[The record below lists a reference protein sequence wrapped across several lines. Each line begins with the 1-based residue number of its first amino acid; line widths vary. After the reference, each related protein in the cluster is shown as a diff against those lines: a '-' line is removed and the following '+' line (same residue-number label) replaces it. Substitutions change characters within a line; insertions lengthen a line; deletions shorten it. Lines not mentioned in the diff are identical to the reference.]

1 MKPKLL
7 FFVFALL
14 VALTPAFSQ
23 INDWKLKKE
32 VDDLKVYIRKSETS
46 TIKEI
51 KVQYVAEA
59 SLSNIVAVLRDVP
72 AFHQWIYSCTEAKV
86 LERKNDTEAI
96 YYSKIDFPFPMSDR
110 DFIANSKLTQNP
122 ETKEIVIIV
131 RGNPTYLPAK
141 EGLVRIPT
149 LRINWHITPISLK
162 KAIVEYHL
170 VSDPGGWIPDWA
182 VNMAIDKGPLNSI
195 KNFKEMLTKE
205 KYKSTKLAFIQET
218 DARALR
224 LLGK

>member
-7 FFVFALL
+7 FLILSFLAI
-14 VALTPAFSQ
+14 TPAFSQ
-23 INDWKLKKE
+23 QNDWKLKKE
-32 VDDLKVYIRKSETS
+32 VDDLKVYVRKSETS

-72 AFHQWIYSCTEAKV
+72 AFTDWIFSCTEAHV

-110 DFIANSKLTQNP
+110 DFIANSKLSQNP
-122 ETKEIVIIV
+122 ETKEIAITV
-131 RGNPTYLPAK
+131 RGIPSHLPEK
-141 EGLVRIPT
+141 DGLVRIPT

-182 VNMAIDKGPLNSI
+182 VNMAIDKGPVNSI
-195 KNFKEMLTKE
+195 KNFKETLTKE
-205 KYKSTKLAFIQET
+205 KYRSTKLAFIQET